1 MKRVVV
7 SVLLVVIGIV
17 AVDGLSDLTQ
27 SRPEAPNRE
36 ADTEVVVAVDEN
48 RFRGGVDEAAA
59 ALWAVCAGQ
68 TDSRPVDGSALDE
81 IDAGVYRVVLRP
93 AVGEGERRKLV
104 GCLEDFT
111 VERVR
116 GDVRAFRKIDMV
128 PPFPGV

>member
-1 MKRVVV
+1 MKRVVGF
-7 SVLLVVIGIV
+7 VLLVVVGTV

-27 SRPEAPNRE
+27 SRPDTPNRD

-68 TDSRPVDGSALDE
+68 TDSRPVDGGRLDE

-116 GDVRAFRKIDMV
+116 GNVRTFREVDMA
-128 PPFPGV
+128 PAFPGV